1 MTTAR
6 DLIKYGLLFGTIF
19 PTLISP
25 ASATLREALDALNER
40 DYTFAAEEFTRLA
53 EKESDADARY
63 YLGRMYEQGQGVDP
77 DQFKAMEIYRKAA
90 ADGSE
95 KAQLKIGNA
104 YYTGQGEEKNYK
116 EAFSWY
122 SKAAGNNSFPAQ
134 YNIALMY
141 EEGLGVKKDVVKSFS
156 FYKKSADQGYAPA
169 QMALGRM
176 YLKGVGTPQDFSQ
189 AVFWYKLAAD
199 QGNSKAQLELADL
212 YGNATIRGLPFN
224 VVGAHTYYNLVA
236 AYGTSPAKEEAAQK
250 RDTLAKR
257 MRSEEVSLAQGRAQK
272 WKKKTREES
281 LPRLVMADSLLD
293 EGSGGKSP
301 KGKNGKEP
309 QKEIKLTIQTPT
321 EDLIVAGGVS
331 RRLLNKAVRENNF
344 QPVIDALKTKA
355 DTGDRAALLALADV
369 YVLGQGLESPNPLAA
384 LDIYQQLANERN
396 DFIAFSKMG
405 PMYCEGNGVTP
416 DLAECYKYI
425 LLAQKY
431 TDEDSLSAAN
441 GNVQML
447 DENLEKSIR
456 DSGKQLADA
465 WIARKETPKKEK
477 KKKLFGNIFNA
488 FSDDDDGAM
497 EKPQDDADDKKSE
510 ERSEK
515 KDDKKGAVV
524 DDLFSD
530 L

>member
-1 MTTAR
+1 MTFAR
-6 DLIKYGLLFGTIF
+6 GFKHGFLVGTVC
-19 PTLISP
+19 LALSSP
-25 ASATLREALDALNER
+25 AFATLREAMDALNER

-53 EKESDADARY
+53 EKEGDADARY
-63 YLGRMYEQGQGVDP
+63 YLGRMYEQGQGFEPDP
-77 DQFKAMEIYRKAA
+77 FKAMEIYRKAA
-90 ADGSE
+90 GEGSE

-104 YYTGQGEEKNYK
+104 YYTGQGEDKSYK
-116 EAFSWY
+116 DAFFWY
-122 SKAAGNNSFPAQ
+122 SKAAENNSFPAQ

-141 EEGLGVKKDVVKSFS
+141 EEGLGVKKDAVKSFS

-199 QGNSKAQLELADL
+199 QGNSKAQMELADL

-224 VVGAHTYYNLVA
+224 IVGAHTYYNLVA

-257 MRSEEVSLAQGRAQK
+257 MRSEEVSLAQGRALK

-281 LPRLVMADSLLD
+281 LPRLAIADSLLE
-293 EGSGGKSP
+293 EGTGGKSP
-301 KGKNGKEP
+301 KAKNGKEP
-309 QKEIKLTIQTPT
+309 QKEIKLTIKTPT
-321 EDLIVAGGVS
+321 EDLIVAGGVP

-344 QPVIDALKTKA
+344 QPVVDALKTKA
-355 DTGDRAALLALADV
+355 DAGDRAAMLALADV
-369 YVLGQGLESPNPLAA
+369 YVLGQGLEAPNPLAA
-384 LDIYQQLANERN
+384 LDIYQQNERD

-441 GNVQML
+441 ANVQML

-465 WIARKETPKKEK
+465 WIARKETPKQEK

-497 EKPQDDADDKKSE
+497 EKPRDEPDDKKSE
-510 ERSEK
+510 EANEK
-515 KDDKKGAVV
+515 KDGKKSAAV